1 MSSIT
6 GSAAQGRE
14 RISSRHVSGASAV
27 TEAADPQAPRRPT
40 ARIALVDDDPVFLR
54 VFAGNLRDA
63 GYDTVCFNDSRQ
75 ALASLQQGIPPDA
88 CVLDW
93 NMPGID
99 GLELFKLLRA
109 RGVPA
114 PVLFL
119 TSYGQVI
126 FEQAALEAG
135 AADFVDKSR
144 GPSIILHRLSL
155 ALARRREPDETQ
167 SELTRAEL
175 TEAGLKIGQLN
186 LSPSSKRAAWRG
198 RDVALSRNEFDVVAH
213 LAERAG
219 HDVGYRQ
226 IYDVVRGD
234 GFLAGQGE
242 DGYRANVRAMIKRI
256 RHKFTRLDPDFAAL
270 HNYPGFGYRWL
281 RDG

>member
-1 MSSIT
+1 
-6 GSAAQGRE
+6 
-14 RISSRHVSGASAV
+14 V
-27 TEAADPQAPRRPT
+27 TEAADPQAPRRPA

-155 ALARRREPDETQ
+155 ALERRREPGATE
-167 SELTRAEL
+167 SEL
-175 TEAGLKIGQLN
+175 AGADLKIGELN

>member
-1 MSSIT
+1 M
-6 GSAAQGRE
+6 
-14 RISSRHVSGASAV
+14 
-27 TEAADPQAPRRPT
+27 TETADPQAPRRPA

-54 VFAGNLRDA
+54 VFASNLRDA
-63 GYDTVCFNDSRQ
+63 GYDTVCFNDPRQ

-99 GLELFKLLRA
+99 GLELFSLLRA

-155 ALARRREPDETQ
+155 ALERRRQPDAPQ
-167 SELTRAEL
+167 PGLAQAE
-175 TEAGLKIGQLN
+175 LKIGKLD

-226 IYDVVRGD
+226 IYDVVRGN

-242 DGYRANVRAMIKRI
+242 DGYRTNVRAMIKRI
-256 RHKFTRLDPDFAAL
+256 RHKFARLDPDFAAL

>member
-1 MSSIT
+1 M
-6 GSAAQGRE
+6 
-14 RISSRHVSGASAV
+14 
-27 TEAADPQAPRRPT
+27 
-40 ARIALVDDDPVFLR
+40 FLR
-54 VFAGNLRDA
+54 VFASNLRDA
-63 GYDTVCFNDSRQ
+63 GYDTLCFNDPRQ

-155 ALARRREPDETQ
+155 ALERRREPHATPSDLAQ
-167 SELTRAEL
+167 ADLAKSEQARADLARAE
-175 TEAGLKIGQLN
+175 LKIGQLN

-226 IYDVVRGD
+226 IYDLVRGN

>member
-1 MSSIT
+1 MSSII
-6 GSAAQGRE
+6 GSAAPGRE
-14 RISSRHVSGASAV
+14 RISSRHASGASAV
-27 TEAADPQAPRRPT
+27 TEAADPQAPRRPA

-54 VFAGNLRDA
+54 VFASNLRDA
-63 GYDTVCFNDSRQ
+63 GYDTVCFNDPRQ

-99 GLELFKLLRA
+99 GLELFNLLRA
-109 RGVPA
+109 RGVAA

-144 GPSIILHRLSL
+144 GPAIILHRLSL
-155 ALARRREPDETQ
+155 ALERRREPDATHADQ
-167 SELTRAEL
+167 ARAD
-175 TEAGLKIGQLN
+175 LKIGQLN

-226 IYDVVRGD
+226 IYDVVRGN